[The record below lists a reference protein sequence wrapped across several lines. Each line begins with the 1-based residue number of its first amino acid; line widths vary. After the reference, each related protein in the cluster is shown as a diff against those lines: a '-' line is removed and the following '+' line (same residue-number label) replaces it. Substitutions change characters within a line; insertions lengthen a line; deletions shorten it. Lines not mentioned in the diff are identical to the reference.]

1 MKKKERNAH
10 LLNLWRIARIKATTC
25 AIMIGTL
32 TDVHTKVSYFGR
44 NMVVNDK
51 MLLNKLRV
59 RNSQ

>member
-10 LLNLWRIARIKATTC
+10 LLNLWRLASVKARAC

-32 TDVHTKVSYFGR
+32 TDTHTKISYFGR

-51 MLLNKLRV
+51 QLLR
-59 RNSQ
+59 